1 MKTSCGNKIWASFL
15 TLAEG
20 FCHLGESSDVE
31 SRRQVLHGG
40 LVTLSVLP
48 GHQEQFGLH
57 VHIFAVRLDL
67 PQFRRLH
74 LQMSGQRLPPS
85 AQLGCHVVHLL
96 VGHHLVLYA
105 GTWAKNGKDDEDTP
119 GNYNSLENS
128 TNRWLDVLSLL
139 SLRRLSPLSSSS
151 SSPVLISSQGMS
163 FYKCQIKLKINIWH
177 FSVRCFKKKPK
188 KNSICQGSPAA
199 LWLVC

>member
-1 MKTSCGNKIWASFL
+1 MRASFL

-20 FCHLGESSDVE
+20 FCHLGESGDVE

-40 LVTLSVLP
+40 LVPLSVLP

-67 PQFRRLH
+67 PQFGRLH
-74 LQMSGQRLPPS
+74 IQMSGQRLPPS

-105 GTWAKNGKDDEDTP
+105 GTWAKNGRDDEDTSGKLQHRELNDQMAGRTVVAVFEEIVP
-119 GNYNSLENS
+119 VIVIVLLPRLDLFTGN
-128 TNRWLDVLSLL
+128 VLLQVSN
-139 SLRRLSPLSSSS
+139 
-151 SSPVLISSQGMS
+151 QT
-163 FYKCQIKLKINIWH
+163 
-177 FSVRCFKKKPK
+177 
-188 KNSICQGSPAA
+188 
-199 LWLVC
+199 